1 MRPIALLTLCL
12 FCASAARAAAPDN
25 EYVEIY
31 SAISQADNLQ
41 QEGKLALASAKYF
54 QAQAALQKL
63 QAYHPSWNP
72 DVVHYRLEYL
82 DDRLHALSKMGPF
95 PGGTP
100 LAAPAPATPPVAM
113 SGPAIVALQEQIRT
127 LNAANVE
134 LVNRLKEALSIQPAA
149 VSPRELAKAEE
160 RIVALEKERDLLKVN
175 LEQAG
180 GQKPEAAVS
189 ASPSKALTEAKAL
202 IAEQKKEIVRLREKA
217 AALEKSLAAAKDE
230 VRLRMKELA
239 DAEAHGDADL
249 LAAHASLRE
258 AERQRDELASKMALA
273 KTNEDGVK
281 PTVPLADSFRPVI
294 PANSPPATDPAA
306 APPTT
311 NAAPVHAAH
320 SIKELPP
327 GAGALMADA
336 MRATDAKDYARAE
349 EMYKEILR
357 QDENNVYVLVHLAQ
371 TQLAAGRLEECEKT
385 VLRAVKLDPQ
395 DAGSLYLLGILRFRQ
410 ERLDEAL
417 EALNTSAKYNPTN
430 SGTQTYLG
438 CVLEEKGQHAQ
449 AETTLRRALEL
460 DPKMAD
466 AHYYLAFVYAAET
479 PSFPALAQWHYERAL
494 ALGHP
499 KSPELEKKLSPP
511 KQSQ

>member
-1 MRPIALLTLCL
+1 MALLTLCL
-12 FCASAARAAAPDN
+12 LCASAALAATPDN

-31 SAISQADNLQ
+31 SAINQADNLQ
-41 QEGKLALASAKYF
+41 QEGKLALAAVKYF

-82 DDRLHALSKMGPF
+82 DDRLRVLSKIGPF
-95 PGGTP
+95 PG
-100 LAAPAPATPPVAM
+100 AAPPAPPAPATPPAENSGLAM
-113 SGPAIVALQEQIRT
+113 TALREQIRT

-134 LVNRLKEALSIQPAA
+134 LANRLKEALSIQPAA
-149 VSPRELAKAEE
+149 VSPRELAKAAE

-175 LEQAG
+175 LEQATG
-180 GQKPEAAVS
+180 PKPELIAS
-189 ASPSKALTEAKAL
+189 NSPSKTLTEAKAL
-202 IAEQKKEIVRLREKA
+202 IAEQKKEIARLREKT
-217 AALEKSLAAAKDE
+217 AALEKSLLAAQNE

-249 LAAHASLRE
+249 LAAHAALRE
-258 AERQRDELASKMALA
+258 AEKQRDELASKTALA
-273 KTNEDGVK
+273 KTNDDSAK
-281 PTVPLADSFRPVI
+281 PSVPLADSFRPVI
-294 PANSPPATDPAA
+294 PANSPPAAPAA
-306 APPTT
+306 T
-311 NAAPVHAAH
+311 NAPPVHAGH
-320 SIKELPP
+320 SITELPP

-336 MRATDAKDYARAE
+336 MRAMDAHDYAKAE
-349 EMYKEILR
+349 ETYRQILR
-357 QDENNVYVLVHLAQ
+357 QDENNVYVLAHLGV
-371 TQLAAGRLEECEKT
+371 TQLAAGQLEDGEKT
-385 VLRAVKLDPQ
+385 VLKAVKLDPQ

-410 ERLDEAL
+410 QRLDEAL
-417 EALNTSAKYNPTN
+417 EALTTSAKYNPTN

-449 AETTLRRALEL
+449 AETTLRRALAL
-460 DPKMAD
+460 DPKEAD
-466 AHYYLAFVYAAET
+466 AHYYLAMVYATET
-479 PSFPALAQWHYERAL
+479 PSFPALGQWHYDRAV